1 MTDNDP
7 KETQDENRDENE
19 SNEPQGGDP
28 RSSKYDEVKESTRDL
43 FEEAEHLG
51 ENLIEDV
58 KEGFGALSH
67 RVGDVARSTMG
78 AVSETAEEFIHEIED
93 SEEFQTAVDTVS
105 EYSEKALDAVSQ
117 GASTLKQKVKSAR
130 KSVKPKKA
138 KKKAAKKKTAKKS
151 TKKKPTK
158 KKAATK
164 KKKAAVKKKAAKKK
178 ATKKKAVKKKAAKK
192 KVAKKKVAKKKA
204 AKKKAT
210 KKKAV
215 KKKAK
220 KKAVK
225 KKAAKKKVSKKKPAK
240 KKAAKKKAGKRRR

>member
-19 SNEPQGGDP
+19 SNESQGGDP
-28 RSSKYDEVKESTRDL
+28 GSSKYDEMKESTRDL

-51 ENLIEDV
+51 ESLIEDV

-105 EYSEKALDAVSQ
+105 EYSGKALDVVSQ
-117 GASTLKQKVKSAR
+117 GASTLKQKVESAR

-138 KKKAAKKKTAKKS
+138 KKKATKKTSAKKSAKKKPAKKKPAKKKAVVKKKAAKKKAAKKKAAKKKTAKK
-151 TKKKPTK
+151 K
-158 KKAATK
+158 
-164 KKKAAVKKKAAKKK
+164 AVKKKAVKKK
-178 ATKKKAVKKKAAKK
+178 ATKKKAVKKKA
-192 KVAKKKVAKKKA
+192 
-204 AKKKAT
+204 
-210 KKKAV
+210 
-215 KKKAK
+215 
-220 KKAVK
+220 K

>member
-7 KETQDENRDENE
+7 KDTQDENRDENE

-28 RSSKYDEVKESTRDL
+28 RSSKYDEMKESTRDL

-51 ENLIEDV
+51 ESLIEDV

-117 GASTLKQKVKSAR
+117 GASTLKQKVKSAQ

-138 KKKAAKKKTAKKS
+138 KKKTAKKKTAKKS
-151 TKKKPTK
+151 TKKKPAK

-178 ATKKKAVKKKAAKK
+178 ATKKKVSKKKPAKKKAAKK
-192 KVAKKKVAKKKA
+192 KVAKKKTAKKKV
-204 AKKKAT
+204 T
-210 KKKAV
+210 
-215 KKKAK
+215 K

-240 KKAAKKKAGKRRR
+240 KKAAKKKSAKRRR